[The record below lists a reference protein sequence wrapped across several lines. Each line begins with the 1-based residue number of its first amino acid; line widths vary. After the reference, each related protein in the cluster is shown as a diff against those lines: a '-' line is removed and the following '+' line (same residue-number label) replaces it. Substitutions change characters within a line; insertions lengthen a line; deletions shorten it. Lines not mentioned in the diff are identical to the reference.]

1 MMTWFSLLM
10 LPFARAAAVV
20 TRPISIDTAT
30 DTLVL
35 PDIDF
40 LLCGRCD
47 NRLAPTTRGNLVS
60 RGRRQQRS
68 SVTDFE
74 WATSSETTRCCRLAD
89 VSTGMTTRRLVSFI
103 DPLCPRPK
111 ESHVEGMPPKPVY
124 NRLDRRETGLAYA
137 QVPLDVGSI
146 PSNGAQP
153 RDRQPVAFAAC
164 SCGRIHAARRVGPL
178 VFPRTYHRLSRIR
191 PGAARN
197 DEPRSPG

>member
-40 LLCGRCD
+40 LLCGSCD

-137 QVPLDVGSI
+137 QGTIRCRFNSFE
-146 PSNGAQP
+146 
-153 RDRQPVAFAAC
+153 RRAA
-164 SCGRIHAARRVGPL
+164 SKSTARRV
-178 VFPRTYHRLSRIR
+178 RRLLLWSDSCCSSR
-191 PGAARN
+191 GA
-197 DEPRSPG
+197 SGFSSHIS